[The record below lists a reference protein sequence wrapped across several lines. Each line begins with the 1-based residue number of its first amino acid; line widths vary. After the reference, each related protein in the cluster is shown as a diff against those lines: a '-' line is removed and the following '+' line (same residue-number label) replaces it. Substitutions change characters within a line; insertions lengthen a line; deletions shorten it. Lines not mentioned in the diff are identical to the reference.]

1 VSGLHRLPIPSPD
14 ASAVVVEAPGD
25 GPGYWAGGP
34 SAVRAADGTFWLA
47 YRLRR
52 PHGDGRGYANVIAR
66 SADGVSFETVDV
78 LRRDEFAC
86 DSLERPALV
95 GLADGS
101 WRVYVS
107 CATPGTF
114 HWRVDVL
121 DAPDPSGFSGATPRT
136 VLPGDPSAMAVKDP
150 VVKVVDGVWH
160 MWLCCHPLDLP
171 EDTDRMH
178 TDHGTSA
185 DGTSWEFDGTALAG
199 TPGRWDQR
207 GARVADVVRDG
218 DSWLAYYDGRAS
230 KEENAEERTG
240 TAIGSEPGRLVA
252 DPDVI
257 GTGPDGTWSLRY
269 TSVVELP
276 DGAVRLYYETRRRDG
291 AHDLRTEYV
300 PPSR

>member
-1 VSGLHRLPIPSPD
+1 M
-14 ASAVVVEAPGD
+14 
-25 GPGYWAGGP
+25 
-34 SAVRAADGTFWLA
+34 
-47 YRLRR
+47 
-52 PHGDGRGYANVIAR
+52 
-66 SADGVSFETVDV
+66 SFETVDV

-218 DSWLAYYDGRAS
+218 DSWLAYYDGRAT
-230 KEENAEERTG
+230 KEQNAEERTG
-240 TAIGSEPGRLVA
+240 IAVEHQIDAAIHAALHRTCEERLAAAPSGRIGAQEIAGCGREWIFSNRPRAGVPG
-252 DPDVI
+252 
-257 GTGPDGTWSLRY
+257 
-269 TSVVELP
+269 
-276 DGAVRLYYETRRRDG
+276 
-291 AHDLRTEYV
+291 
-300 PPSR
+300 